1 MKYIIGIIVTALI
14 LCVAAF
20 FTLDLWGIENPVT
33 FEQLQKGLKTTM
45 IVGVTS
51 LLLLIVIPFF
61 FKNNSKGYN
70 RTKGKVAKPKSNQ

>member
-1 MKYIIGIIVTALI
+1 MKYIIGIIVTILI

-33 FEQLQKGLKTTM
+33 LEQLQKG
-45 IVGVTS
+45 

-61 FKNNSKGYN
+61 FRNNGKGYDRN
-70 RTKGKVAKPKSNQ
+70 GGNVAKPKQK